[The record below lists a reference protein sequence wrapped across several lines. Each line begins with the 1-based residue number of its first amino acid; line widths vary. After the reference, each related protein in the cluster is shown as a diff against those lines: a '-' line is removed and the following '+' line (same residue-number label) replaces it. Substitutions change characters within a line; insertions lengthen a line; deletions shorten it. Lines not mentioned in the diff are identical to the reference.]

1 METIVLK
8 FGGSSLADNIK
19 LNIVANKIIDFVS
32 KKNKV
37 IVVVSAQGKTTD
49 GLIKEAKELSYTPDK
64 REMDV
69 LLSTG
74 EQISISKLAILLKR
88 LGYKAISLTGWQAGI
103 YTSNTN
109 EEAKIEYINTERIKK
124 ELDNDNIVIVA
135 GFQGIN
141 DNKDITTLGRGGSD
155 TTAVAIAAAIK
166 AEHCY
171 IFSDVDGVYSTDPN
185 KITDAKKIEELSYK
199 EMLDL
204 SNEGAKVL
212 HNRCVEIAQKYN
224 VLIETGSTFNNN
236 VGTIINEKIEESC
249 VKSLVK
255 NDNLFL
261 ITLKYE
267 SFNAD
272 MLNKL
277 YSTLLTNGIIP
288 LNMVNNSINNF
299 NVSFTIKASSLSVF
313 QELLEKELSVFST
326 SFTNISRISLVGY
339 GILNNENIIKKALE
353 IFNLNSIEIFDIQ
366 IEECKLSVM
375 TKEKVSDKLLEQLHH
390 ELISNK

>member
-19 LNIVANKIIDFVS
+19 LNIVANKIIDFY
-32 KKNKV
+32 NKQNKI

-49 GLIKEAKELSYTPDK
+49 GLIKEAKELSYEPDK

-74 EQISISKLAILLKR
+74 EQVSISKLAMLLKR
-88 LGYKAISLTGWQAGI
+88 LGYNAISLTGWQAGI

-109 EEAKIEYINTERIKK
+109 EEAKIEYINTERIRQ

-141 DNKDITTLGRGGSD
+141 DKKDITTLGRGGSD
-155 TTAVAIAAAIK
+155 TTAVAIASAIK
-166 AEHCY
+166 ADHCY

-185 KITDAKKIEELSYK
+185 KITDAKKIEELSYD

-236 VGTIINEKIEESC
+236 IGTQINGKIEESA
-249 VKSLVK
+249 VKSIVK

-267 SFNAD
+267 NYNAD

-277 YSTLLTNGIIP
+277 YFSLLTNGIIP
-288 LNMVNNSINNF
+288 TNMINNSVNSF
-299 NVSFTIKASSLSVF
+299 NVSFTIKANDLGKF
-313 QELLEKELSVFST
+313 QELLVSELSGFTS
-326 SFTNISRISLVGY
+326 SFTNISRISFVGY
-339 GILNNENIIKKALE
+339 GIMNNDDIIKKVLE
-353 IFNLNSIEIFDIQ
+353 ILSINSVDIFSVQ
-366 IEECKLSVM
+366 LEECKLSIM
-375 TKEKVSDKLLEQLHH
+375 TKEKVNNKLLEQLHH
-390 ELISNK
+390 ELV

>member
-19 LNIVANKIIDFVS
+19 LNIVANKIIDFYN

-236 VGTIINEKIEESC
+236 VGTVINEKIEESC

-288 LNMVNNSINNF
+288 SNMVNNSINSF

-313 QELLEKELSVFST
+313 QELLEKELSVFSS

-339 GILNNENIIKKALE
+339 GIMNNENIIKKTLE

-390 ELISNK
+390 ELISK

>member
-19 LNIVANKIIDFVS
+19 LNIVANKIIDFYNRN
-32 KKNKV
+32 NKI

-49 GLIKEAKELSYTPDK
+49 NLIKEANELSKDPDK

-74 EQISISKLAILLKR
+74 EQVSISKLAILLKE
-88 LGYKAISLTGWQAGI
+88 LGYNTVSLTGWQAGI
-103 YTSNTN
+103 YTSDTN
-109 EEAKIEYINTERIKK
+109 EEAKIEYINTSRIKD
-124 ELDNDNIVIVA
+124 ELEKNKIVIIA

-141 DNKDITTLGRGGSD
+141 NNKDITTLGRGGSD

-166 AEHCY
+166 ADHCY

-185 KITDAKKIEELSYK
+185 KITDAKKIEELSYD

-204 SNEGAKVL
+204 SNEGAQVL

-236 VGTIINEKIEESC
+236 IGTQINNKIEESS
-249 VKSLVK
+249 VKSIVK

-267 SFNAD
+267 NYNAD
-272 MLNKL
+272 MLNDL
-277 YSTLLTNGIIP
+277 FITLLNNDIIP
-288 LNMVNNSINNF
+288 TNLINNSINSF
-299 NVSFTIKASSLSVF
+299 NISFTIKASNLSKF
-313 QELLEKELSVFST
+313 QSLLENELSKYSS
-326 SFTNISRISLVGY
+326 SFINISRISLVGY
-339 GILNNENIIKKALE
+339 GIVNNKEIIKKTLE
-353 IFNLNSIEIFDIQ
+353 ILNLNSIEIFSIQ
-366 IEECKLSVM
+366 LEECKLSIM
-375 TKEKVSDKLLEQLHH
+375 TKEKISNKLLEQLHH
-390 ELISNK
+390 ELIK

>member
-19 LNIVANKIIDFVS
+19 LNIVANKIIDFYN
-32 KKNKV
+32 KKNRV

-49 GLIKEAKELSYTPDK
+49 SLIKESKELALEPDK

-74 EQISISKLAILLKR
+74 EQISISKLAILLKK
-88 LGYKAISLTGWQAGI
+88 LGYNAISLTGWQAGI
-103 YTSNTN
+103 YTSSING
-109 EEAKIEYINTERIKK
+109 EAKIEYINTQRIEK
-124 ELDNDNIVIVA
+124 ELDNNNIVIIA

-141 DNKDITTLGRGGSD
+141 DKKDITTLGRGGSD
-155 TTAVAIAAAIK
+155 TTAVAIAAATK
-166 AEHCY
+166 ADHCY

-185 KITDAKKIEELSYK
+185 KITDAKKIEELSYD

-212 HNRCVEIAQKYN
+212 HNRCVEIAKKYN

-236 VGTIINEKIEESC
+236 VGTKINNKLEESA
-249 VKSLVK
+249 VKSIVK
-255 NDNLFL
+255 NDDLFL

-267 SFNAD
+267 NYNAD

-277 YSTLLTNGIIP
+277 CFSLLANSIIP
-288 LNMVNNSINNF
+288 TNMINNSINSF
-299 NVSFTIKASSLSVF
+299 NISFTIKTSELSKF
-313 QELLEKELSVFST
+313 QELLENEFNKFT
-326 SFTNISRISLVGY
+326 SAFTNISRISLVGY
-339 GILNNENIIKKALE
+339 GIANNEKIIKKALE
-353 IFNLNSIEIFDIQ
+353 IFNINSVDIFSMQ
-366 IEECKLSVM
+366 VEECKLSIM
-375 TKEKVSDKLLEQLHH
+375 TKEKVSNKLLEQLHH
-390 ELISNK
+390 ELV

>member
-19 LNIVANKIIDFVS
+19 LNIVANKIIDFY
-32 KKNKV
+32 NKQNKI

-49 GLIKEAKELSYTPDK
+49 GLIKEAKELSYEPDE

-74 EQISISKLAILLKR
+74 EQVSISKLAILLKR
-88 LGYKAISLTGWQAGI
+88 LGYNAISLTGWQAGI

-109 EEAKIEYINTERIKK
+109 GEAKIEYINTERIKQ
-124 ELDNDNIVIVA
+124 ELDNNNIVIVA

-141 DNKDITTLGRGGSD
+141 NQKDITTLGRGGSD

-166 AEHCY
+166 ADHCY

-185 KITDAKKIEELSYK
+185 KITDAKKIEELSYD

-236 VGTIINEKIEESC
+236 IGTQINGKIEESA
-249 VKSLVK
+249 VKSIVK

-267 SFNAD
+267 NYNAD

-277 YSTLLTNGIIP
+277 YFSLLSNDIIP
-288 LNMVNNSINNF
+288 TNMINNSINSF
-299 NVSFTIKASSLSVF
+299 NVSFTIKACDLGKF
-313 QELLEKELSVFST
+313 QELLENELGGFTS

-339 GILNNENIIKKALE
+339 GIMNNENIIRRTLE
-353 IFNLNSIEIFDIQ
+353 IFNMNSVDIFSMQ
-366 IEECKLSVM
+366 LEECKLSIM
-375 TKEKVSDKLLEQLHH
+375 TKEKVNNKLLEQLHH
-390 ELISNK
+390 ELI